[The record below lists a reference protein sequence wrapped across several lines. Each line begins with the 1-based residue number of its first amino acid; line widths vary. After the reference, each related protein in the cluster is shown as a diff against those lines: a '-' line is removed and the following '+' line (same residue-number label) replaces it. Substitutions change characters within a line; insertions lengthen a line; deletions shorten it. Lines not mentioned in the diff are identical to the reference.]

1 MSLLHTPYLHC
12 LFPERPAGAPPG
24 LRGCHYACH
33 KWQPSLATQGHPPST
48 LRSAVLTQG
57 EWAPQGTHFGSTTR
71 SHHDGTMAGPGLPCT
86 FIGFYRYIVFFFSFL
101 FFYFLPFFFF
111 FLNLER
117 PVGIGRQR
125 AATTQ
130 QGWPCSGHRLGAS
143 CRLVPSPALGSPE
156 PHSLGPSV
164 CLTHSHTHTHA
175 NSP

>member
-1 MSLLHTPYLHC
+1 
-12 LFPERPAGAPPG
+12 
-24 LRGCHYACH
+24 
-33 KWQPSLATQGHPPST
+33 
-48 LRSAVLTQG
+48 
-57 EWAPQGTHFGSTTR
+57 
-71 SHHDGTMAGPGLPCT
+71 MAGPGLPCT

-164 CLTHSHTHTHA
+164 CLTHSHTHTRKFTIMEVTNFCCVFFFLFVIGTRQLKKKKKVEGKGKRKKSKKTNKQKNHTHTHTHKRLKDHKC
-175 NSP
+175 